1 MNQTKK
7 LCVLFVCIGNACRSP
22 MAEAILRQN
31 AGDQI
36 EVSSAGLFPL
46 GFVPEMTLETLKRNG
61 YSTEGLRSKPIER
74 NLLSKMDLV
83 LNLSGYDNNDV
94 ALRGAARIE
103 EWPVADPFGEDE
115 AVYQKTLEEIQGRV
129 RDLLARLQKE
139 QF

>member
-1 MNQTKK
+1 
-7 LCVLFVCIGNACRSP
+7 
-22 MAEAILRQN
+22 MAEAILRQD

-36 EVSSAGLFPL
+36 EASSAGLFPL

-61 YSTEGLRSKPIER
+61 YSTEGLRSKPIDN

-94 ALRGAARIE
+94 ALRGAVRIE
-103 EWPVADPFGEDE
+103 EWPVADPFGEDG

-129 RDLLARLQKE
+129 GDLLARLQRE
-139 QF
+139 RS

>member
-1 MNQTKK
+1 
-7 LCVLFVCIGNACRSP
+7 
-22 MAEAILRQN
+22 MAEAILRQD

-61 YSTEGLRSKPIER
+61 YSTEGLRSKPID
-74 NLLSKMDLV
+74 NILLSKMDLV

-103 EWPVADPFGEDE
+103 EWPVADPFGEDG
-115 AVYQKTLEEIQGRV
+115 AVYQKTLEEIQGLV
-129 RDLLARLQKE
+129 RDLLARLQKA
-139 QF
+139 QS